1 MKIIVLKFGGTSVG
15 TTDRIKKIVDTYLNK
30 GNVRYFHR
38 ENITGL
44 ASAHNFCID
53 HMNGDWLK
61 IMSSD
66 DILLPDAIENF
77 VKYAHS
83 KKSKILYPDVQ
94 YINEIG
100 NSIGTRI
107 QQEFDNPEKLEEYL
121 WLYQIIISVS
131 LFYHKS
137 CFDTVGKFD
146 ETLIETFDYKWIS
159 QATVLHNCRFTHIP
173 KILFKFRLHKKQTS
187 FEHSKQHLSDVS
199 KIRHS
204 ILNELLKKNPEKWNL
219 FQKRISKYDEIQ
231 SNDNNL
237 EKPTE
242 SLEIDSS
249 KNEFKCKICEHFGD
263 VTNLIYIFPTQDS
276 VSCGQCHTIFSRKEL
291 EESTINDKN

>member
-1 MKIIVLKFGGTSVG
+1 MNWKLWKKNKSQDLVTVFLPTFNNEKWLKESIESILSQTYRNIELIIVDDS

-219 FQKRISKYDEIQ
+219 FQKRIS
-231 SNDNNL
+231 N
-237 EKPTE
+237 
-242 SLEIDSS
+242 S
-249 KNEFKCKICEHFGD
+249 KFK
-263 VTNLIYIFPTQDS
+263 
-276 VSCGQCHTIFSRKEL
+276 
-291 EESTINDKN
+291 